1 MKKVA
6 VYAGTFSPWH
16 AGHAD
21 ILNKALKV
29 FDKVVV
35 AIGENAEKQ
44 CYRVGRNE
52 IPQFSNGCV
61 EIVLFTGLLTDFIL
75 KTNSKKEPYVAI
87 IRGLRNGSDLQYEQ
101 NMQYWNED
109 LGIEIPV
116 VYFICDRK
124 LSHYSSSM
132 IKEIGH
138 HVDDRREKPWELN
151 NTEVDIR

>member
-1 MKKVA
+1 MKKIA
-6 VYAGTFSPWH
+6 VYAGTFNPWH
-16 AGHAD
+16 AGHMD

-35 AIGENAEKQ
+35 AVGENAEKQ
-44 CYRVGRNE
+44 GYRNSGSN

-61 EIVLFTGLLTDFIL
+61 EIFYFTGLLADFIR

-109 LGIEIPV
+109 LGLEIPV
-116 VYFICDRK
+116 IFFICDRK

-138 HVDDRREKPWELN
+138 HIDDRRERPWEMN
-151 NTEVDIR
+151 NAEVDGR